1 MPFKLVRTDI
11 TTMKVDAVVHSVS
24 LESQGTDSAA
34 YERAGAGRFPA
45 RKRKIGRIEEGEAE
59 ITSAFS
65 LGVKYIIHTAGP
77 MWQGGGCGETA
88 KVRRCYE
95 NSLRLARKH
104 GCKSIALPLICGG
117 AAGYP
122 QQEVLEIALSAISDF
137 LDRTEMMVYLVF
149 LESFALP
156 GSLFREVE
164 AYIRRHY
171 GAKRP
176 PEEAAVFQRGVS
188 GPALGGRRKLSGPSG
203 DKDFSGSPMVY
214 GMRMAREAVP
224 EELESQ
230 TLLQSRRQEKE
241 ARRSLEDA
249 VAQIGETFQQRL
261 LRLIDE
267 RSMTDVEV
275 YKRANLDRKLF
286 SKIRCNVRYRPKK
299 MTAIALA
306 VALRLNLD
314 ETKDLL
320 SRAELALSPSS
331 KFDLIIEY
339 FIDREIYDIYTI
351 NLALFQH
358 EEPLLGES

>member
-1 MPFKLVRTDI
+1 
-11 TTMKVDAVVHSVS
+11 
-24 LESQGTDSAA
+24 
-34 YERAGAGRFPA
+34 
-45 RKRKIGRIEEGEAE
+45 
-59 ITSAFS
+59 
-65 LGVKYIIHTAGP
+65 
-77 MWQGGGCGETA
+77 
-88 KVRRCYE
+88 
-95 NSLRLARKH
+95 
-104 GCKSIALPLICGG
+104 
-117 AAGYP
+117 
-122 QQEVLEIALSAISDF
+122 
-137 LDRTEMMVYLVF
+137 
-149 LESFALP
+149 
-156 GSLFREVE
+156 
-164 AYIRRHY
+164 
-171 GAKRP
+171 
-176 PEEAAVFQRGVS
+176 
-188 GPALGGRRKLSGPSG
+188 
-203 DKDFSGSPMVY
+203 
-214 GMRMAREAVP
+214 MRMAREAVP

-230 TLLQSRRQEKE
+230 TLLQSRSQEKE